1 MTNQSMPTSDKTI
14 LEVKNISVSFG
25 GVKPVQ
31 DVSFKIA
38 ENSFTSVIGPNG
50 AGKTSL
56 FNLISGM
63 NKINTGEII
72 FNGEA
77 IHSIHTHKIAQ
88 KGLIRTFQ
96 GAKIIKRLTVAENLM
111 MAVQG
116 NPGDNLSGFFRK
128 KARREFEESARA
140 EALRRLDQVGLI
152 KFADEYAGIL
162 SGGQRK
168 LLDLSRALMA
178 KPSMLLLDEPF
189 AGVNPTLVEKLLTV
203 LAQLRKEHAMTFLL
217 IEHDLETVMNISDR
231 VIVMADGKIIA
242 DGLPNSIYE
251 NELVIDAYLG
261 SRRKDAQMTNH
272 GSGEILFS
280 IEDLQGGYGDIQIL
294 NGVNIKVP
302 EKSIVTIVG
311 PNGAGKST
319 ILKAIYGIANV
330 TAGKVT
336 LRKGSGLVDVL
347 ATKPHNLSRVG
358 VGYVPQ
364 IENIFPA
371 LSIDENLE
379 VGFVDFEDNN
389 MNDIRDDLYSRYPDL
404 KKRFKD
410 RAGTLSGGQRQ
421 MLAMARAL
429 MSSPNI
435 LLLDEPSAGLAP
447 ALVDQLF
454 DELVKINETGVS
466 ILMVEQN
473 ARRALAISDYGYVLD
488 MGRNRHEG
496 IGANLVNDPEIVG
509 IYLGKK

>member
-1 MTNQSMPTSDKTI
+1 M
-14 LEVKNISVSFG
+14 
-25 GVKPVQ
+25 
-31 DVSFKIA
+31 
-38 ENSFTSVIGPNG
+38 
-50 AGKTSL
+50 
-56 FNLISGM
+56 
-63 NKINTGEII
+63 
-72 FNGEA
+72 
-77 IHSIHTHKIAQ
+77 
-88 KGLIRTFQ
+88 
-96 GAKIIKRLTVAENLM
+96 
-111 MAVQG
+111 
-116 NPGDNLSGFFRK
+116 
-128 KARREFEESARA
+128 
-140 EALRRLDQVGLI
+140 
-152 KFADEYAGIL
+152 
-162 SGGQRK
+162 
-168 LLDLSRALMA
+168 
-178 KPSMLLLDEPF
+178 
-189 AGVNPTLVEKLLTV
+189 
-203 LAQLRKEHAMTFLL
+203 
-217 IEHDLETVMNISDR
+217 
-231 VIVMADGKIIA
+231 
-242 DGLPNSIYE
+242 
-251 NELVIDAYLG
+251 
-261 SRRKDAQMTNH
+261 
-272 GSGEILFS
+272 
-280 IEDLQGGYGDIQIL
+280 
-294 NGVNIKVP
+294 
-302 EKSIVTIVG
+302 
-311 PNGAGKST
+311 
-319 ILKAIYGIANV
+319 
-330 TAGKVT
+330 
-336 LRKGSGLVDVL
+336 

-389 MNDIRDDLYSRYPDL
+389 MDDIRDDLYSRYPDL